1 MRVVVELIMLDW
13 IAKGW
18 GKNDWTE
25 LNLLQKG
32 ITLFLLFDLLLLPLY
47 IMDIL
52 DVMGLI

>member
-18 GKNDWTE
+18 GKNEWTE

-32 ITLFLLFDLLLLPLY
+32 ITVFEVRFYGPSILL
-47 IMDIL
+47 
-52 DVMGLI
+52 